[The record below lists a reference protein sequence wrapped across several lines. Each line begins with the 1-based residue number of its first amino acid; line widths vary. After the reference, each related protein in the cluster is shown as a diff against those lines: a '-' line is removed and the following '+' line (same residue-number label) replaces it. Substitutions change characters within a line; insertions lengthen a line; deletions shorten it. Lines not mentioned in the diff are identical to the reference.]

1 MHEAT
6 LFTLPVLVQIV
17 PELASEPV
25 IGVYV
30 VYLGDGP
37 RKHQWGSGEVKKT
50 KEAKKLCSIKPFTFW
65 GSPHSIPQGNSEK
78 QYRAHTWGLFHPRGQ
93 VAGFSKPSPISHW
106 PRGCCQS
113 LFRSIFS
120 HPISIWLS
128 GGQECRLGSSLESND
143 LSLNFYPPF
152 RSCLILII
160 PQLPC
165 TQFPHLQNGKKIEA
179 PLIEIMHRLGLA
191 QGLAST
197 KHLNVNCCYYWPNP
211 VICIAS

>member
-1 MHEAT
+1 MVPGNTSGAVEKWRKQRKPKNCVPSN
-6 LFTLPVLVQIV
+6 LLPFGQ
-17 PELASEPV
+17 PTRYP
-25 IGVYV
+25 
-30 VYLGDGP
+30 P
-37 RKHQWGSGEVKKT
+37 
-50 KEAKKLCSIKPFTFW
+50 
-65 GSPHSIPQGNSEK
+65 GNSEK

-93 VAGFSKPSPISHW
+93 VAGFFKPSPFSHW
-106 PRGCCQS
+106 LQGCCQS
-113 LFRSIFS
+113 LFHSIFS
-120 HPISIWLS
+120 YPISIWLS
-128 GGQECRLGSSLESND
+128 GGQECRLGSSLESKD

-179 PLIEIMHRLGLA
+179 PLSEITHRMGLA

-197 KHLNVNCCYYWPNP
+197 KHLNVNCCYYWPKP